1 MSAFVGDLLL
11 KLVDDVVDAQWE
23 LLVPFTYQSDVAK
36 QTFTAPQGFV
46 TNFCSVPHIPF
57 AAEFFCDRARRAGV
71 IHDWLYEGQVPGI
84 TREMADEVLREMCL
98 LCGLP
103 HWTAE
108 SFYLGVRAGG
118 AAHWKGA

>member
-1 MSAFVGDLLL
+1 MSAFEGDLIVKLL
-11 KLVDDVVDAQWE
+11 EDTVKAQWE
-23 LLVPFTYQSDVAK
+23 LILPFTYHSDVAK
-36 QTFTAPQGFV
+36 QTFVAPQGFQ
-46 TNFCSVPHIPF
+46 TDFCSVPHVPF
-57 AAEFFCDRARRAGV
+57 ALEFFGDRARRAGV
-71 IHDWLYEGQVPGI
+71 IHDWLYTGNVPGV

-118 AAHWKGA
+118 AEHWEGA